1 MNNFVGWCRE
11 KLGRSTHKAVLMVPI
26 AEANRVYPQKNPDGT
41 PYSGA
46 KTAKTIKLY
55 EAVSA
60 KYWGLHEKFWK
71 FKKDATFELH
81 PENESYVRHESKL
94 QFINKLTGAPISFDE
109 INRSMVFTPEAL
121 TQSIAAEWVKNAHA
135 SVKGLGMGP
144 LIIILCIGFGI
155 VLGFLVGNN
164 WTGIVN
170 AVAPKATPTPFP

>member
-26 AEANRVYPQKNPDGT
+26 AATDRIYPANYKGT
-41 PYSGA
+41 HLQSP
-46 KTAKTIKLY
+46 IKHY
-55 EAVSA
+55 EAVA
-60 KYWGLHEKFWK
+60 AHYFKPGEKLWK
-71 FKKDATFELH
+71 WKKDFTYELH
-81 PENESYVRHESKL
+81 PENTSYVRNEAKL
-94 QFINKLTGAPISFDE
+94 QFINKVTGAPITFDE
-109 INRSMVFTPEAL
+109 LKSTVFTPEAL
-121 TQSIAAEWVKNAHA
+121 TQTTAAEWVKNAHA

-170 AVAPKATPTPFP
+170 AVAPKATPTPYPIVIP